1 MILLADSG
9 STKVHW
15 CLLTAS
21 GQCSDVF
28 TDGINPLF
36 QTTIAM
42 QNSISNQLL
51 PQIAP
56 LLWAGNL
63 THVFFYGAGC
73 TPEKKVFVQKALE
86 MVFKK
91 AEVHVESDMLGAARG
106 LLGHNPGVACILGTG
121 SGSCF
126 YDGQQIEW
134 AVPSLGYILGDEGSA
149 AVLGKRLV
157 GDLLKNPEASPLNGA
172 NGLRRKGYED
182 LKELFFKEQET
193 SMADIIEKVYRQPFP
208 NRFLAKLSKFCADHI
223 DDPRIHDLVYDHFV
237 QFIRRNLVQ
246 YFHKINDH
254 MVNDQMVND
263 PYGEADRM
271 NEVNKEIVND
281 QMVNDQ
287 MVNANGVGF
296 VGSVAYYYRPILE
309 EAMKAEKIPLGTIL
323 KDPIE
328 GLKEYHKDA
337 IIPTTE

>member
-15 CLLTAS
+15 CLVTAS

-42 QNSISNQLL
+42 QNSICNQLL

-56 LLWAGNL
+56 LLWAGTL

-86 MVFKK
+86 AVFKK

-106 LLGHNPGVACILGTG
+106 LLGRSAGVACILGTG

-126 YDGQQIEW
+126 YNGGSIEW

-157 GDLLKNPEASPLNGA
+157 GDLLKNQLGD
-172 NGLRRKGYED
+172 D
-182 LKELFFKEQET
+182 LKEAFFAEYDT

-208 NRFLAKLSKFCADHI
+208 NRFLAKLSKFCADHL
-223 DDPRIHDLVYDHFV
+223 DDKRIHDLVYDHFV

-246 YFHKINDH
+246 YFEK
-254 MVNDQMVND
+254 NDQCQMSND
-263 PYGEADRM
+263 KSQM
-271 NEVNKEIVND
+271 SND
-281 QMVNDQ
+281 QSQ
-287 MVNANGVGF
+287 MSNGIGF
-296 VGSVAYYYRPILE
+296 VGSVAYYYKPILE
-309 EAMKAEKIPLGTIL
+309 EAMAAEGLPMGAVLR
-323 KDPIE
+323 DPIE
-328 GLKEYHKDA
+328 GLKEYHQDA
-337 IIPTTE
+337 VVPTTE

>member
-1 MILLADSG
+1 MQHLIDKLMILLADSG

-15 CLLTAS
+15 CLVTAS

-36 QTTIAM
+36 QTSDAM
-42 QNSISNQLL
+42 RNSICNQLL

-56 LLWAGNL
+56 LLWAGTL

-86 MVFKK
+86 GVFKK
-91 AEVHVESDMLGAARG
+91 AEVHVASDMLGAARG
-106 LLGHNPGVACILGTG
+106 LLGHKAGVACILGTG

-126 YDGQQIEW
+126 YDGENIEW
-134 AVPSLGYILGDEGSA
+134 CVPSLGYILGDEGSA

-157 GDLLKNPEASPLNGA
+157 GDLLKGQLSNSASGPTD
-172 NGLRRKGYED
+172 EVD
-182 LKELFFKEQET
+182 LKNLFFKEYDT

-208 NRFLAKLSKFCADHI
+208 NRFLAKLSRFCADHI
-223 DDPRIHDLVYDHFV
+223 DDPRIHALVYDHFV
-237 QFIRRNLVQ
+237 QFIQRNLVQ
-246 YFHKINDH
+246 YKATEPI
-254 MVNDQMVND
+254 
-263 PYGEADRM
+263 
-271 NEVNKEIVND
+271 
-281 QMVNDQ
+281 
-287 MVNANGVGF
+287 GF
-296 VGSVAYYYRPILE
+296 VGSIAYYYKPILE
-309 EAMKAEKIPLGTIL
+309 EAMRNEKQPLGTVL

-337 IIPTTE
+337 ITPTTT

>member
-15 CLLTAS
+15 CLVTAS

-36 QTTIAM
+36 QTSIAM
-42 QNSISNQLL
+42 QNSICNQLL

-56 LLWAGNL
+56 LLWAGTL

-73 TPEKKVFVQKALE
+73 TPEKKVFVQRALE

-106 LLGHNPGVACILGTG
+106 LLDHNAGVACILGTG

-126 YDGQQIEW
+126 YNGETIEW
-134 AVPSLGYILGDEGSA
+134 CVPSLGYILGDEGSA

-157 GDLLKNPEASPLNGA
+157 GDLLKNQLGD
-172 NGLRRKGYED
+172 D
-182 LKELFFKEQET
+182 LKDAFFKEYET

-223 DDPRIHDLVYDHFV
+223 EDERIHALVYDHFV

-246 YFHKINDH
+246 YFKHSEFSLQNS
-254 MVNDQMVND
+254 
-263 PYGEADRM
+263 A
-271 NEVNKEIVND
+271 
-281 QMVNDQ
+281 
-287 MVNANGVGF
+287 VGF
-296 VGSVAYYYRPILE
+296 VGSIAYYYKPILE
-309 EAMKAEKIPLGTIL
+309 EAMKAEGLPLGTIL

-328 GLKEYHKDA
+328 GLKIYHQDA
-337 IIPTTE
+337 IKPTTE

>member
-1 MILLADSG
+1 MILIADSG

-51 PQIAP
+51 PQIGS
-56 LLWAGNL
+56 LLWAGTL

-86 MVFKK
+86 AVFKK

-106 LLGHNPGVACILGTG
+106 LLGHNAGVACILGTG

-126 YDGQQIEW
+126 YDGEKIAW

-157 GDLLKNPEASPLNGA
+157 GDLLKNQLGD
-172 NGLRRKGYED
+172 D
-182 LKELFFKEQET
+182 LKEAFFAEYET

-208 NRFLAKLSKFCADHI
+208 NRFLAKLSRFCADHM
-223 DDPRIHDLVYDHFV
+223 DDPRIRALVYDHFV
-237 QFIRRNLVQ
+237 QFIRRNLKQ
-246 YFHKINDH
+246 YFAK
-254 MVNDQMVND
+254 
-263 PYGEADRM
+263 
-271 NEVNKEIVND
+271 NEK
-281 QMVNDQ
+281 MVNDQ
-287 MVNANGVGF
+287 MVNAVGF
-296 VGSVAYYYRPILE
+296 VGSIAYYYRPILE
-309 EAMKAEKIPLGTIL
+309 EAMAAEGIPVGTIL
-323 KDPIE
+323 QDPVE
-328 GLKEYHKDA
+328 GLKEYHKSA
-337 IIPTTE
+337 VVPTTE

>member
-1 MILLADSG
+1 MILIADSG

-51 PQIAP
+51 PQIST
-56 LLWAGNL
+56 LLWAGTL

-86 MVFKK
+86 AVFKK

-106 LLGHNPGVACILGTG
+106 LLGHNAGVACILGTG

-126 YDGQQIEW
+126 YDGEKIAW

-157 GDLLKNPEASPLNGA
+157 GDLLKNQLGD
-172 NGLRRKGYED
+172 D
-182 LKELFFKEQET
+182 LKEAFFKEYET

-208 NRFLAKLSKFCADHI
+208 NRFLAKLSRFCADHI
-223 DDPRIHDLVYDHFV
+223 DDPRIRALVYDHFV
-237 QFIRRNLVQ
+237 QFIRRNLKQ
-246 YFHKINDH
+246 YFQ
-254 MVNDQMVND
+254 MPNDQMVN
-263 PYGEADRM
+263 E
-271 NEVNKEIVND
+271 K
-281 QMVNDQ
+281 
-287 MVNANGVGF
+287 MVNAVGF
-296 VGSVAYYYRPILE
+296 VGSIAYYYRPILE
-309 EAMKAEKIPLGTIL
+309 EAMAAEGIPVGTIL
-323 KDPIE
+323 QDPVE
-328 GLKEYHKDA
+328 GLKEYHKSA
-337 IIPTTE
+337 VVPTTE

>member
-15 CLLTAS
+15 CLVTAS

-36 QTTIAM
+36 QTCDAM
-42 QNSISNQLL
+42 RNSICNQLL
-51 PQIAP
+51 PQISS
-56 LLWAGNL
+56 LLWAGTL

-73 TPEKKVFVQKALE
+73 TPEKKVFVQRALE
-86 MVFKK
+86 GVFKK
-91 AEVHVESDMLGAARG
+91 AEVQVESDMLGAARG
-106 LLGHNPGVACILGTG
+106 LLGRHAGVACILGTG

-126 YDGQQIEW
+126 YNGETIEW
-134 AVPSLGYILGDEGSA
+134 CVPSLGYILGDEGSA

-157 GDLLKNPEASPLNGA
+157 GDLLKNQMEPNPDPSL
-172 NGLRRKGYED
+172 KGREQED
-182 LKELFFKEQET
+182 LKELFFKEYET

-223 DDPRIHDLVYDHFV
+223 EDERIHALVYDHFV

-246 YFHKINDH
+246 YFKHSEFSLQNS
-254 MVNDQMVND
+254 
-263 PYGEADRM
+263 A
-271 NEVNKEIVND
+271 
-281 QMVNDQ
+281 
-287 MVNANGVGF
+287 VGF
-296 VGSVAYYYRPILE
+296 VGSIAYYYRPILE
-309 EAMKAEKIPLGTIL
+309 EAMKAEGLPMGTIL

-328 GLKEYHKDA
+328 GLKEFHKDSVR
-337 IIPTTE
+337 PTTE

>member
-1 MILLADSG
+1 MILIADSG

-51 PQIAP
+51 PQIGS
-56 LLWAGNL
+56 LLWAGTL

-86 MVFKK
+86 AVFKK

-106 LLGHNPGVACILGTG
+106 LLGHNAGVACILGTG

-126 YDGQQIEW
+126 YNGEKIAW

-157 GDLLKNPEASPLNGA
+157 GDLLKNQLGD
-172 NGLRRKGYED
+172 D
-182 LKELFFKEQET
+182 LKEAFFAEYET

-208 NRFLAKLSKFCADHI
+208 NRFLAKLSRFCADHM
-223 DDPRIHDLVYDHFV
+223 DDPRIRALVYDHFV
-237 QFIRRNLVQ
+237 QFIRRNLKQ
-246 YFHKINDH
+246 YFAK
-254 MVNDQMVND
+254 
-263 PYGEADRM
+263 
-271 NEVNKEIVND
+271 NEK
-281 QMVNDQ
+281 MVNDQ
-287 MVNANGVGF
+287 MVNAVGF
-296 VGSVAYYYRPILE
+296 VGSIAYYYRPILE
-309 EAMKAEKIPLGTIL
+309 EAMAAEGIPVGTIL
-323 KDPIE
+323 QDPVE
-328 GLKEYHKDA
+328 GLKEYHKSA
-337 IIPTTE
+337 VVPTTE

>member
-1 MILLADSG
+1 MILIADSG

-15 CLLTAS
+15 CLVTAS
-21 GQCSDVF
+21 GQYSEVF

-51 PQIAP
+51 PKIAP
-56 LLWAGNL
+56 LLWAGTL
-63 THVFFYGAGC
+63 THIFFYGAGC
-73 TPEKKVFVQKALE
+73 TPEKKGYVKTALE
-86 MVFKK
+86 AVFKK
-91 AEVHVESDMLGAARG
+91 AEVYVESDMLGAARG
-106 LLGHNPGVACILGTG
+106 LLGHNAGVACILGTG

-126 YDGQQIEW
+126 YNGETIEW
-134 AVPSLGYILGDEGSA
+134 CVPSLGYILGDEGSA

-157 GDLLKNPEASPLNGA
+157 GDLLKNQLGD
-172 NGLRRKGYED
+172 D
-182 LKELFFKEQET
+182 LKDAFFKEYET

-223 DDPRIHDLVYDHFV
+223 DDKRIHDLVYDHFV

-246 YFHKINDH
+246 YF
-254 MVNDQMVND
+254 QQ
-263 PYGEADRM
+263 PT
-271 NEVNKEIVND
+271 
-281 QMVNDQ
+281 
-287 MVNANGVGF
+287 ANSQQLIANF
-296 VGSVAYYYRPILE
+296 VGSIAYYYKPILE
-309 EAMKAEKIPLGTIL
+309 EAMKAEGLPLGTIL
-323 KDPIE
+323 QDPIE

>member
-1 MILLADSG
+1 MKMVLLADSG

-15 CLLTAS
+15 CLVTAS

-56 LLWAGNL
+56 LLWAGTL

-73 TPEKKVFVQKALE
+73 TPEKKVFVQRALE
-86 MVFKK
+86 AVFKK
-91 AEVHVESDMLGAARG
+91 AEVTVESDMLGAARG
-106 LLGHNPGVACILGTG
+106 LLGHKEGVACILGTG

-126 YDGQQIEW
+126 YDGERIAW
-134 AVPSLGYILGDEGSA
+134 SVPSLGYILGDEGSA

-157 GDLLKNPEASPLNGA
+157 GDLLKNQLDVPSDGEI
-172 NGLRRKGYED
+172 GLRRKGYED
-182 LKELFFKEQET
+182 LKELFFKEYET
-193 SMADIIEKVYRQPFP
+193 SMADIIEHVYRQPFP
-208 NRFLAKLSKFCADHI
+208 NRFLAKLSRFCADHI

-246 YFHKINDH
+246 YKASSPI
-254 MVNDQMVND
+254 
-263 PYGEADRM
+263 
-271 NEVNKEIVND
+271 
-281 QMVNDQ
+281 
-287 MVNANGVGF
+287 GF
-296 VGSVAYYYRPILE
+296 VGSIAYYYKPILE
-309 EAMKAEKIPLGTIL
+309 EAMKAENLPMGTIL

-328 GLKEYHKDA
+328 GLKEYHKDV
-337 IIPTTE
+337 IVPTTE

>member
-56 LLWAGNL
+56 LLWAGTL

-157 GDLLKNPEASPLNGA
+157 GDLLKNPEVSPLNGT

-246 YFHKINDH
+246 YFHKINDQSQ
-254 MVNDQMVND
+254 MSNDQSQMSND
-263 PYGEADRM
+263 KCQFSIL
-271 NEVNKEIVND
+271 NS
-281 QMVNDQ
+281 QFS
-287 MVNANGVGF
+287 NGVGF

>member
-1 MILLADSG
+1 MILIADSG

-21 GQCSDVF
+21 GQSSDVF

-56 LLWAGNL
+56 LLWAGTL
-63 THVFFYGAGC
+63 THIFFYGAGC

-86 MVFKK
+86 AVFKK

-106 LLGHNPGVACILGTG
+106 LLGHNVGVACILGTG

-126 YDGQQIEW
+126 YNGETIEW
-134 AVPSLGYILGDEGSA
+134 CVPSLGYILGDEGSA

-157 GDLLKNPEASPLNGA
+157 GDLLKNQLGD
-172 NGLRRKGYED
+172 D
-182 LKELFFKEQET
+182 LKELFFKEYET

-246 YFHKINDH
+246 YFQKS
-254 MVNDQMVND
+254 NDQ
-263 PYGEADRM
+263 
-271 NEVNKEIVND
+271 IS
-281 QMVNDQ
+281 
-287 MVNANGVGF
+287 NANGVGF
-296 VGSVAYYYRPILE
+296 VGSIAYYYKPILE
-309 EAMKAEKIPLGTIL
+309 EAMKNEKLPFGMVL

-328 GLKEYHKDA
+328 GLKEYHRSV
-337 IIPTTE
+337 IVPTTE

>member
-15 CLLTAS
+15 CLVTAS

-28 TDGINPLF
+28 TDGINPMF
-36 QTTIAM
+36 QTCDAM
-42 QNSISNQLL
+42 RNSISNNLL
-51 PQIAP
+51 PKIAP
-56 LLWAGNL
+56 LLWAGTL

-86 MVFKK
+86 SVFKK

-106 LLGHNPGVACILGTG
+106 LLGHEPGVACILGTG

-126 YDGQQIEW
+126 YNGETIEW
-134 AVPSLGYILGDEGSA
+134 NVPSLGYILGDEGSA

-157 GDLLKNPEASPLNGA
+157 GDLLKNQLDPITNDQSPMTN
-172 NGLRRKGYED
+172 
-182 LKELFFKEQET
+182 LKELFFEEYQT
-193 SMADIIEKVYRQPFP
+193 SMPDIIEKVYRQPFP

-223 DDPRIHDLVYDHFV
+223 DDPRIHALVYDHFV

-246 YFHKINDH
+246 YFQITNHQSQITNT
-254 MVNDQMVND
+254 
-263 PYGEADRM
+263 
-271 NEVNKEIVND
+271 NK
-281 QMVNDQ
+281 
-287 MVNANGVGF
+287 VGF
-296 VGSVAYYYRPILE
+296 VGSIAYYYRPILE
-309 EAMKAEKIPLGTIL
+309 EAMTAEGFQVGLIL
-323 KDPIE
+323 QDPIE
-328 GLKEYHKDA
+328 GLKSYHRDA

>member
-1 MILLADSG
+1 MSMILIADSG

-51 PQIAP
+51 PQIGS
-56 LLWAGNL
+56 LLWAGTL

-86 MVFKK
+86 AVFKK

-106 LLGHNPGVACILGTG
+106 LLGHNAGVACILGTG

-126 YDGQQIEW
+126 YDGEKIAW

-157 GDLLKNPEASPLNGA
+157 GDLLKNQLGN
-172 NGLRRKGYED
+172 D
-182 LKELFFKEQET
+182 LKEAFFAEYET

-208 NRFLAKLSKFCADHI
+208 NRFLAKLSRFCADHM
-223 DDPRIHDLVYDHFV
+223 DDPRIRALVYDHFV
-237 QFIRRNLVQ
+237 QFIRRNLKQ
-246 YFHKINDH
+246 YFAK
-254 MVNDQMVND
+254 
-263 PYGEADRM
+263 
-271 NEVNKEIVND
+271 NEK
-281 QMVNDQ
+281 MVNDQ
-287 MVNANGVGF
+287 MVNAVGF
-296 VGSVAYYYRPILE
+296 VGSIAYYYRPILE
-309 EAMKAEKIPLGTIL
+309 EAMAAEGIPVGTIL
-323 KDPIE
+323 QDPVE
-328 GLKEYHKDA
+328 GLKEYHKSA
-337 IIPTTE
+337 VVPTTE